1 MNRPANHPST
11 DLTVKLQW
19 KRGNPWFKG
28 HILHYDYV
36 AARLWASELKIE
48 ELEQTV
54 ALLKKGC
61 EESVLEIAS
70 QRGTITALKEQCR
83 EFARN
88 SD

>member
-1 MNRPANHPST
+1 MNRPADHPSA

-36 AARLWASELKIE
+36 AARLLASELKIE

-54 ALLKKGC
+54 ALLRKGC
-61 EESVLEIAS
+61 EESALELAR
-70 QRGTITALKEQCR
+70 QRGTISALRR
-83 EFARN
+83 ETEGL
-88 SD
+88 D